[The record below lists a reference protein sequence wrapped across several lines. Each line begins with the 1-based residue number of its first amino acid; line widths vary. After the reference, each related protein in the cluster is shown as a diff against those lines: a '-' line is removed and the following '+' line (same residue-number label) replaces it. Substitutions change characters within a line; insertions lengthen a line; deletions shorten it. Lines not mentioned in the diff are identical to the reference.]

1 MNQKIILNTIIDEIY
16 RLESYIQ
23 SWRDSEMVP
32 SIERDLVQR
41 KLQDIYDQLL
51 HLNVTALSSGESGH
65 SNIQSQ
71 VKTEEPPM
79 EEVPQHLLTVPGPVK
94 EIIFEETVETIEETT
109 QTISEIPIRTEHLI
123 AMDPVHEVVEPVKE
137 VVEVKISRTE
147 IVEEKPKSASKE
159 ILAEKLSHQH
169 KLVNETITTRTVMD
183 VSSKLK
189 NAPIPSIQSA
199 INLNDKFLFIRELF
213 KNNNLLYNQTI
224 ERLNNAAGY
233 AEAIAIIDR
242 EFAWNMNEPMV
253 AKLVELIKRRH
264 NA

>member
-1 MNQKIILNTIIDEIY
+1 MKQKIILNTIIDEIY

-23 SWRDSEMVP
+23 GWRDSEVVP
-32 SIERDLVQR
+32 SIERDLIQR
-41 KLQDIYDQLL
+41 KLQDIYDQLM
-51 HLNVTALSSGESGH
+51 HLNVTALSGKEVKP
-65 SNIQSQ
+65 Q
-71 VKTEEPPM
+71 VTQPLTKSEPVAQ
-79 EEVPQHLLTVPGPVK
+79 EVPQQEMSVPGPVK
-94 EIIFEETVETIEETT
+94 EIVFEKTVETFEETT
-109 QTISEIPIRTEHLI
+109 QTISEIPLRMEPLI
-123 AMDPVHEVVEPVKE
+123 EMERINEITEPVKE
-137 VVEVKISRTE
+137 VIEVKISKTE
-147 IVEEKPKSASKE
+147 TVEEKPKSSTKE

-169 KLVNETITTRTVMD
+169 KLIHETIKTNTVMD

-233 AEAIAIIDR
+233 SEAISIIER
-242 EFAWNMNEPMV
+242 EFAWNMDEPMV